1 VVGTPSPVTDINR
14 YADSFRILDADGDG
28 RISAAELVT
37 LMRQL
42 GDDVTEEAAA
52 RAVEL
57 MDADG
62 DGLISLDEFA
72 GWQSTR
78 RGTEAGPG

>member
-1 VVGTPSPVTDINR
+1 MGTQEPVTDPNR
-14 YADSFRILDADGDG
+14 YVDSFRILDADGDG
-28 RISAAELVT
+28 KISAAELVT

-42 GDDVTEEAAA
+42 GDDVTDEAAA
-52 RAVEL
+52 KAVEL

-72 GWQSTR
+72 TWQSTR
-78 RGTEAGPG
+78 RGTEAGGG

>member
-1 VVGTPSPVTDINR
+1 MTDINR

-28 RISAAELVT
+28 RISAAELLT

-52 RAVEL
+52 KAVDL

-72 GWQSTR
+72 SWQSTR
-78 RGTEAGPG
+78 RGTEAGTG

>member
-1 VVGTPSPVTDINR
+1 MGTPEPVTDPHR
-14 YADSFRILDADGDG
+14 YADSFRILDVDGDG
-28 RISAAELVT
+28 KISAAELVT

-42 GDDVTEEAAA
+42 GDDVTDEAAA
-52 RAVEL
+52 KAVDL

-72 GWQSTR
+72 DWQSTR
-78 RGTEAGPG
+78 RGTEAGAG

>member
-1 VVGTPSPVTDINR
+1 MGTQEPVTDPNR
-14 YADSFRILDADGDG
+14 YVDSFRILDADGDG
-28 RISAAELVT
+28 KISAAELVT

-42 GDDVTEEAAA
+42 GDDVTDEAAA
-52 RAVEL
+52 KAVEL

-72 GWQSTR
+72 SWQSTR
-78 RGTEAGPG
+78 RGTEAGSG

>member
-1 VVGTPSPVTDINR
+1 VTDTNR

-28 RISAAELVT
+28 RISAAELVA
-37 LMRQL
+37 LMRRL
-42 GDDVTEEAAA
+42 GDDVTDEAAA
-52 RAVEL
+52 KAVEL

-72 GWQSTR
+72 TWQASR
-78 RGTEAGPG
+78 RGTEAGAG

>member
-1 VVGTPSPVTDINR
+1 VTDTNS

-28 RISAAELVT
+28 KISAAELVT
-37 LMRQL
+37 LMRRL
-42 GDDVTEEAAA
+42 GDDVTDEAAA
-52 RAVEL
+52 KAVDL

-72 GWQSTR
+72 TWQSTR
-78 RGTEAGPG
+78 RG